1 MKKTLMI
8 VLALV
13 LAVSLLAACTQ
24 IPSEDAVPEDQEQA
38 VQEALDEADQ
48 TEALV
53 EDAEKQKEEIINSV
67 SGEMDLSGS
76 WQDEVSQRASMDVT
90 KNQDGSYSIVV
101 SWANG
106 ASETVIWQITGTYD
120 EASGMLSYN
129 NGVYTVHTWD
139 EEGAETVS
147 EPETTK
153 GAFMKEGDKL
163 RWQDSKISENGL
175 FVKFAQ

>member
-53 EDAEKQKEEIINSV
+53 EDDHQ
-67 SGEMDLSGS
+67 
-76 WQDEVSQRASMDVT
+76 
-90 KNQDGSYSIVV
+90 
-101 SWANG
+101 
-106 ASETVIWQITGTYD
+106 
-120 EASGMLSYN
+120 
-129 NGVYTVHTWD
+129 
-139 EEGAETVS
+139 
-147 EPETTK
+147 
-153 GAFMKEGDKL
+153 
-163 RWQDSKISENGL
+163 
-175 FVKFAQ
+175 